1 MTDMQPLD
9 LRTLDLHG
17 LNLIEASAGTGK
29 TFSIASLYLRL
40 VLGIGCA
47 PMAVENILVVT
58 FTRAAVAELRGR
70 VRQRL
75 AEARQLFQRG
85 AGEDEFEQF
94 LLAEI
99 SQQQAIALLDRA
111 LTSLDNAAI
120 FTIHGFCQR
129 LLREYALD
137 LGAPLE
143 VEFIEDESRLTEQA
157 VADVWRRNV
166 YGGGKLRDGL
176 LRAFQTPQGLHQ
188 ALMAVLRS
196 PRPQLE
202 PAISIERYLKLQR
215 EYDALLEDLRLAWQ
229 THGPVV
235 SKHLE
240 TACADK
246 VFEGRKLQWR
256 WLQPAL
262 RQLDEWAAGERPT
275 PVARDSSGKL
285 QSGRLFPENLYE
297 AAREDRRT
305 DVPNHDVLALLPE
318 IVEREL
324 QAPALERVA
333 LLTAMREQVLA
344 RAHQLKGLSGAR
356 GMDDLLSDVA
366 TALRGPQG
374 DLLAR
379 QISERYPVALVD
391 EFQDT
396 DPLQYDI
403 FRRVYYQ
410 REGTAL
416 FMIGDPKQAIY
427 RFRGADIHA
436 YLAAARDCEPQRR
449 FTLDTNWRSS
459 TPMVA
464 AVNQLFAGHDDPFLI
479 KGIGF
484 HLVNAAGKADKAPL
498 HTAAGRAALTMVLA
512 DPEQAGLANNKAD
525 AQRWQAVWIAAEISH
540 LLSQAA
546 AGEARL
552 GDQPLQAGDIAVL
565 VRGHG
570 EARQVRQALS
580 EQGLGCV
587 YRGRQS
593 VFVTALASDL
603 EQLLAALA
611 EPENEALVRSA
622 LGTALVGIEPR
633 ALYERFNVPGHW
645 QRTLEDFRELGGV
658 WRSQGVLPALY
669 RLFDQEQLLARLRSG
684 EDGERQVTDLL
695 HLCELLQQAAGAQ
708 GGPRE
713 LLHWYTRQRQQQ
725 LEDDTRQ
732 LRLESEDNLVKVVT
746 IHTSKGLQYPVT
758 FVAGMWNAPS
768 RAGRDI
774 SFYDDDTGAPCL
786 ALDADALLPE
796 ARVTRLRQASRL
808 EQLGEDMRLLYV
820 ALTRSVHRCYVMLAP
835 VGKGLADAA
844 VHHLLALGADAT
856 GVDDYRARLA
866 ELVKKTDG
874 NTLGWTDELP
884 AAGTAASAPS
894 VSPSLSARIFS
905 GQIGDHWRLTSY
917 TGLTRE
923 LEHPLAEHFEPAE
936 ITVPPQPATVAHTI
950 HHFPRGAAAGICL
963 HGILERV
970 DCRADTLAPADM
982 IAAQLARHGFEDI
995 WVPAL
1000 QQMIANTL
1008 NAPLAAG
1015 EPRLKDATETAI
1027 EMEFMLPIEM
1037 LNAAALEQTINILPA
1052 SLPRPALQFRDV
1064 AGMLRGF
1071 IDLVFSANGRFYLV
1085 DYKSNWLGPAAED
1098 YHAAALDAAM
1108 AEHRY
1113 DVQAMLYALALHRHL
1128 HWTLPGYEPA
1138 QHFGGVGYLFLRG
1151 IQPEGGGI
1159 WFHRPDAELLAQ
1171 LDQLLGAQ
1179 P

>member
-29 TFSIASLYLRL
+29 TFSIAALYLRL
-40 VLGIGCA
+40 VLGIGRA
-47 PMAVENILVVT
+47 PLPVENILVVT

-75 AEARQLFQRG
+75 VEARQLFQHG
-85 AGEDEFEQF
+85 VTDDAFEQF

-99 SQQQAIALLDRA
+99 PQKQATALLDRA

-143 VEFIEDESRLTEQA
+143 AEFIEDESRLTEQA
-157 VADVWRRNV
+157 VADVWRSNV
-166 YGGGKLRDGL
+166 YAGSTLRDGL
-176 LRAFQTPQGLHQ
+176 LRTFETPQGLHE
-188 ALMAVLRS
+188 ALRPVLRS

-202 PAISIERYLKLQR
+202 PAVSVERYLKQLR

-235 SKHLE
+235 SKHLQ

-262 RQLDEWAAGERPT
+262 RQLDEWAAGQRQT

-285 QSGRLFPENLYE
+285 QSGRLFPESLYA
-297 AAREDRRT
+297 AARDERRV

-318 IVEREL
+318 IVEREA
-324 QAPALERVA
+324 QAPALARAA
-333 LLTAMREQVLA
+333 LLAEMRDQVLT
-344 RAHQLKGLSGAR
+344 RVHQLKGLSGAR
-356 GMDDLLSDVA
+356 GMDDLLGDVA
-366 TALRGPQG
+366 GALAGPLG
-374 DLLAR
+374 EMLAH
-379 QISERYPVALVD
+379 QVSERYPVALVD

-410 REGTAL
+410 RDGAAL

-436 YLAAARDCEPQRR
+436 YLAAARDCDPGRR
-449 FTLDTNWRSS
+449 FTLGTNWRSS

-464 AVNQLFAGHDDPFLI
+464 AVNKLFVEHDDPFLI
-479 KGIGF
+479 DGIGF
-484 HLVNAAGKADKAPL
+484 HVVEAAAKADKTPL
-498 HTAAGRAALTMVLA
+498 HTTARRAALTLVLA
-512 DPEQAGLANNKAD
+512 DPEQAGLANNKGD
-525 AQRWQAVWIAAEISH
+525 AQHWQASWIAGEISQ
-540 LLSQAA
+540 LLRQAV
-546 AGEARL
+546 AGEAQL
-552 GDQPLQAGDIAVL
+552 GERPLQAGDIAVL
-565 VRGHG
+565 VRGHN
-570 EARQVRQALS
+570 EARQVRLALA
-580 EQGLGCV
+580 EHGLGCV

-593 VFVTALASDL
+593 VFATALAGDL
-603 EQLLAALA
+603 EQLLAALV
-611 EPENEALVRSA
+611 EPENELLVRSA
-622 LGTALVGIEPR
+622 LGTALVGIDPG
-633 ALYERFNVPGHW
+633 ALYQRFNTPAQW
-645 QRTLEDFRELGGV
+645 QRTLEDFRELGDL

-669 RLFDQEQLLARLRSG
+669 RLFGQEQLLVRLRASD
-684 EDGERQVTDLL
+684 EGERHVTDLL

-713 LLHWYTRQRQQQ
+713 LLHWYARQRQQQ

-774 SFYDDDTGAPCL
+774 SYYDADTGAPCL
-786 ALDADALLPE
+786 AMDAESLLDE
-796 ARVTRLRQASRL
+796 SRVTELRQASRR

-844 VHHLLALGADAT
+844 VHHLLGLGAEAT
-856 GVDDYRARLA
+856 GADDYRARLA
-866 ELVKKTDG
+866 ELRD
-874 NTLGWTDELP
+874 NDTLDWTDEPP
-884 AAGTAASAPS
+884 AAGWAAPAPATAPPLA
-894 VSPSLSARIFS
+894 ARVFS
-905 GQIGDHWRLTSY
+905 GQIADHWRLTSY

-923 LEHPLAEHFEPAE
+923 LEHPQAEHFEPAE
-936 ITVPPQPATVAHTI
+936 IAAPQPATATHTI
-950 HHFPRGAAAGICL
+950 HNFPRGAAAGICL
-963 HGILERV
+963 HGIFERL
-970 DCRADTLAPADM
+970 DCRAGNNAPAAM
-982 IAAQLARHGFEDI
+982 IAAQLARHGFDEA
-995 WVPAL
+995 WVPVL
-1000 QQMIANTL
+1000 QQMVAHTL
-1008 NAPLAAG
+1008 AAPLADG
-1015 EPRLKDATETAI
+1015 EPRLMDAQATAI
-1027 EMEFMLPIEM
+1027 EMEFMLPLGT
-1037 LNAAALEQTINILPA
+1037 LNAAALEQAIDILPA
-1052 SLPRPALQFRDV
+1052 SQPRPALHFRDV

-1071 IDLVFSANGRFYLV
+1071 IDLVFRANGRFYV
-1085 DYKSNWLGPAAED
+1085 ADYKSNWLGHSAED
-1098 YHAAALDAAM
+1098 YHAGALDAAM

-1113 DVQAMLYALALHRHL
+1113 DVQAMLYAVALHRHL
-1128 HWTLPGYEPA
+1128 RRTLPDYDPA

-1159 WFHRPDAELLAQ
+1159 WFHRPSPALLAC
-1171 LDQLLGAQ
+1171 LDQLLGQ